1 MIVKIFLILLVLT
14 IATHIAIK
22 LIGLTLDKTELAL
35 MLATNEPPKV
45 LLILTIINFLLSIL
59 TTISGVIAAIM
70 IIFKLWG
77 KRCQKFLW
85 KILI

>member
-70 IIFKLWG
+70 IIFKL
-77 KRCQKFLW
+77 
-85 KILI
+85 